1 MAIGVLNRWAE
12 GTPIRV
18 QVTLKSLGLTN
29 VGGYAAKDVFSGAS
43 LGTFSPED
51 TITLDVNP
59 TSKVN
64 LVACTGISPRGV
76 CLKGGNSLFSL

>member
-18 QVTLKSLGLTN
+18 QVSLKSLGLTN
-29 VGGYAAKDVFSGAS
+29 VGGYAAKDVFSGVP

-59 TSKVN
+59 TSMYN
-64 LVACTGISPRGV
+64 VA
-76 CLKGGNSLFSL
+76 KGGFKRLPNSMTFLRT